1 MSKRKRNRK
10 RAAPLAAPER
20 GPSAKKGSFA
30 FALGGVLVLG
40 LVVALFSWPG
50 ASSGGL
56 TASASPEH
64 GLTLYKKY
72 CTSCHGPNGR
82 GEYRWQYKERGAPP
96 LDASAHAWHHS
107 DSQLVSMILDK
118 PVADSRM
125 PPWRGIL
132 SRDDA
137 IDIVAYMKTLWGSY
151 IVANCQGPKHMQCM
165 SQR

>member
-1 MSKRKRNRK
+1 MSKRNRK
-10 RAAPLAAPER
+10 QAAAVPAPERRAPARKAPLA
-20 GPSAKKGSFA
+20 FA
-30 FALGGVLVLG
+30 VGGVVILG
-40 LVVALFSWPG
+40 LLVTLFSWPR
-50 ASSGGL
+50 ASSGSL

-72 CTSCHGPNGR
+72 CVSCHGPNGR

-118 PVADSRM
+118 PVPDSRM
-125 PPWRGIL
+125 PPWRSIL

-165 SQR
+165 SPR